1 MLLRIRVTPNARRSE
16 ILGWQEDPVSGRVLK
31 IRIAAS
37 PTEGKAN
44 TALQVFL
51 AKSLGIPKSQV
62 RLAKGAASRIKS
74 FEIPD
79 GTTLPE

>member
-31 IRIAAS
+31 IRIAA
-37 PTEGKAN
+37 PPAEGKAN
-44 TALQVFL
+44 AALQVFL
-51 AKSLGIPKSQV
+51 AKTLGIPKSQV

-79 GTTLPE
+79 GTELPE